1 MSSQTKQPRFR
12 WQAIL
17 IITPVLLLALAAL
30 VSLRLDRAQAEKE
43 GREHARLLAESV
55 ARTASRGLESDLDN
69 YSKLAFEREFRRKAM
84 FGSVQSNSPTASAG
98 QRERFGIIINPGLAE
113 ACAQHCPGFSL
124 GIPPQVDSTIVNG
137 KSANPLDYAEIPE
150 PPDWLSQFTP
160 EVRQRWEDLQQAFH
174 QHHNP
179 DQIRL
184 AIAEFLESEAPPA
197 AKTNAAYFLLRLQ
210 ATANSNPALR
220 AEFVQFA
227 DQAKGITTETGLP
240 LDGVAWLEALRLRP
254 LLSMPD
260 DWINRL
266 ARNLQASPS
275 LLSPLLIQEMKAL
288 VSLADTNT
296 LRQVRAHGQQLRML
310 EEYWQSQSQAL
321 ELTRQIARQSLA
333 GPVPSEM
340 WLASSSGDYLAL
352 IAPASPASP
361 SGSATNLEVQFFPG
375 GYVESVLS
383 NLVNDAQRDLPP
395 FYLVEL
401 QLGDRIIPKP
411 AKSRPDAVST
421 NSFPRVATAASDFIS
436 LPAPLLAQNS
446 AAWGRP
452 YPLLAHLSVINRES
466 WLAGY
471 RRRLWW
477 YGALIL
483 GAAVTALVGLYG
495 AWRAFQRQL
504 HLNRM
509 KSDFVSSVSHE
520 LRAPIAAVR
529 LMAESL
535 ERGKIAEPK
544 RQSEYFTLI
553 VRECQRLSTLIANVL
568 DFSRID
574 QGRKQYEFEA
584 ADVAALVDHTVQV
597 LAPLA
602 ADRQVNL
609 VCQLPGDASAENHF
623 YPEVDAQALQQALVN
638 LIDNAIKHSP
648 AGRPVT
654 VGLEW
659 PAPVKPGSAAPAN
672 AKFRLWVE
680 DQGPGIPAA
689 ELERIFDPFYRRG
702 SELRRETQGIGIGLS
717 IVKHIVDAHHGQ
729 VRVQS
734 EPGRATRFV
743 LELPMTQ
750 PSPNRDA
757 S

>member
-1 MSSQTKQPRFR
+1 MSSQSKQPRFW

-17 IITPVLLLALAAL
+17 IITPVLLLTLAAL
-30 VSLRLDRAQAEKE
+30 VSLRLDRAQAENE
-43 GREHARLLAESV
+43 GRERAQMQAESV
-55 ARTASRGLESDLDN
+55 ARTASRGLESDLDD
-69 YSKLAFEREFRRKAM
+69 YSKLAFEREFPRKVV
-84 FGSVQSNSPTASAG
+84 FGSVQSNSPTASVG
-98 QRERFGIIINPGLAE
+98 QRERFGSFINPGLAE
-113 ACAQHCPGFSL
+113 ACASHCPGFSL

-150 PPDWLSQFTP
+150 PPDWLSQLTP

-184 AIAEFLESEAPPA
+184 AITEFLDSEAPPA
-197 AKTNAAYFLLRLQ
+197 AKTNAAYLLLRLK

-220 AEFVQFA
+220 LEFVQFA
-227 DQAKGITTETGLP
+227 DQAEGITTETGLP
-240 LDGVAWLEALRLRP
+240 LDGVAWLEALRLKP
-254 LLSMPD
+254 PLSMPD

-266 ARNLQASPS
+266 ARHIQASPS
-275 LLSPLLIQEMKAL
+275 LLAPLLVQEMKAL
-288 VSLADTNT
+288 LSSADTNT
-296 LRQVRAHGQQLRML
+296 LRQVRAHGHQLRML
-310 EEYWQSQSQAL
+310 EEYWQSQSKAL

-333 GPVPSEM
+333 GPVPSEL
-340 WLASSSGDYLAL
+340 WLASSSGEYMAL
-352 IAPASPASP
+352 IAPASP
-361 SGSATNLEVQFFPG
+361 SGSATNLVVRFFPG
-375 GYVESVLS
+375 RYVEAVLS
-383 NLVNDAQRDLPP
+383 NLVNDAQRDLPT
-395 FYLVEL
+395 FYRVEL
-401 QLGDRIIPKP
+401 QLGDRVFPKS
-411 AKSRPDAVST
+411 AKTRPVAFST
-421 NSFPRVATAASDFIS
+421 NTFLRVATATSDFIS
-436 LPAPLLAQNS
+436 LPAPLFPPNS
-446 AAWGRP
+446 TAWGRP
-452 YPLLAHLSVINRES
+452 YPLLAHLSVVNRES

-483 GAAVTALVGLYG
+483 GAAGAALVGLYG

-504 HLNRM
+504 PLNRM

-535 ERGKIAEPK
+535 ERGKIADPA

-553 VRECQRLSTLIANVL
+553 VRECQRLSALIANVL

-602 ADRQVNL
+602 ADRQVAL
-609 VCQLPGDASAENHF
+609 VRQISNGASAENHF
-623 YPEVDAQALQQALVN
+623 YPEVDAKAVQQALVN

-672 AKFRLWVE
+672 AEFRLWVE
-680 DQGPGIPAA
+680 DEGPGIPAA
-689 ELERIFDPFYRRG
+689 ERERIFDPFYRRG

-743 LELPMTQ
+743 LELPMSQ
-750 PSPNRDA
+750 PSLNRDA
-757 S
+757 N